1 MLCDSLGRPLRLLL
15 TAGQKA
21 DCQSA
26 PELLQD
32 QPARAVVADKG
43 YDTDSIR
50 AFIREELDG
59 SVLQDLLHLL
69 YPKVVFGK
77 F

>member
-26 PELLQD
+26 LDLLQG
-32 QPARAVVADKG
+32 QRANAVVADKG

-50 AFIREELDG
+50 TFVR
-59 SVLQDLLHLL
+59 SKRM
-69 YPKVVFGK
+69 KVVVPGRCHRK
-77 F
+77 RR

>member
-26 PELLQD
+26 IELLEGQR
-32 QPARAVVADKG
+32 AKAVVADKG

-50 AFIREELDG
+50 AFIR
-59 SVLQDLLHLL
+59 SKKM
-69 YPKVVFGK
+69 KVVIPGRSHRK
-77 F
+77 R

>member
-1 MLCDSLGRPLRLLL
+1 MLCDSLGRPLRLHL

-26 PELLQD
+26 IGLREGQR
-32 QPARAVVADKG
+32 ANAVVADKG

-50 AFIREELDG
+50 AFI
-59 SVLQDLLHLL
+59 
-69 YPKVVFGK
+69 
-77 F
+77 